1 MRRYLFGM
9 QLPLPVVGLERAAAI
24 LEAVILA
31 ALAALCLH
39 LYRRYRKPYFAWFA
53 AAWGMYVLRMW
64 AILSFLTTARPGW
77 LYWHQVFTGW
87 TALALLWAALVFVRQ
102 PRWRHARCSQLVA

>member
-1 MRRYLFGM
+1 MAKIPRRGSGRQGGGVRRYLFGM

-53 AAWGMYVLRMW
+53 AA
-64 AILSFLTTARPGW
+64 
-77 LYWHQVFTGW
+77 
-87 TALALLWAALVFVRQ
+87 
-102 PRWRHARCSQLVA
+102 